1 MQIPAVSLS
10 SWGFLRGSHPAFLD
24 HLPPLIDKPFVQDS
38 LEPSNSSF
46 PRAFVHGVPTYK

>member
-10 SWGFLRGSHPAFLD
+10 SWGFLRDSHPAFLD
-24 HLPPLIDKPFVQDS
+24 HLPPLIDKPFVKDS

-46 PRAFVHGVPTYK
+46 PHAFVHGVPTYK